1 MTDTAP
7 TQEEILSTATE
18 AASWRMISLLFS
30 YPAPTWRESV
40 ERLLADLRDAELR
53 QAASLALEQASE
65 SAYAT
70 LFGPGG
76 PLPIREAAC
85 RRGVELGNFL
95 AEIVALYKL
104 FGYDRPTDEP
114 PDHLAV
120 EADFLAFLRLKEAY
134 AMANEN
140 LEAAKAVRD
149 AAQRFAAE
157 HLAGM
162 AARLARMLDGPE
174 AGYLGLAARAAARLA
189 PPPIV
194 SPFEVPSGG
203 EDEEVCFAC
212 GDSG

>member
-1 MTDTAP
+1 M
-7 TQEEILSTATE
+7 TATAAAREQILRTAAE

-30 YPAPTWRESV
+30 YPAPPWRESV
-40 ERLLADLRDAELR
+40 RRLLPDLRDAELR

-65 SAYAT
+65 SAYVT

-95 AEIVALYKL
+95 AEIVAFYEL
-104 FGYDRPTDEP
+104 FGYDRPPDEP

-134 AMANEN
+134 ALANEN
-140 LEAAKAVRD
+140 LEGAKAVRD

-157 HLAGM
+157 HVAGM
-162 AARLARMLDGPE
+162 AVRLARMLDGAE
-174 AGYLGLAARAAARLA
+174 AGYLGLAARAMARLA
-189 PPPIV
+189 PASAEPPFPV
-194 SPFEVPSGG
+194 LRD
-203 EDEEVCFAC
+203 DEEESFFAC
-212 GDSG
+212 GGPD